1 MRPCSKSLPVAPSR
15 SGRLADLTS
24 MDDDQRCGE
33 AQDLGDLLDA
43 LDQVDQ
49 LLTPEYV
56 EQRLREVLE
65 YVARDSNPEPAG

>member
-1 MRPCSKSLPVAPSR
+1 
-15 SGRLADLTS
+15 